1 MAQRAESRLGET
13 LDVLIEEEPDDGADS
28 VPGRYLGRAAH
39 QAPEVD
45 GVTTVTSPTPLTA
58 GDMVR
63 AVVTG
68 SEGVD
73 LIADV
78 KPR

>member
-1 MAQRAESRLGET
+1 
-13 LDVLIEEEPDDGADS
+13 
-28 VPGRYLGRAAH
+28 
-39 QAPEVD
+39 
-45 GVTTVTSPTPLTA
+45 LTA

-63 AVVTG
+63 AVVTD

>member
-1 MAQRAESRLGET
+1 MWLPRNLPER
-13 LDVLIEEEPDDGADS
+13 GAL
-28 VPGRYLGRAAH
+28 RYLGRAAH

-45 GVTTVTSPTPLTA
+45 GVTTVVSPVPLTA

-63 AVVTG
+63 AVVTD

-78 KPR
+78 KSR

>member
-1 MAQRAESRLGET
+1 
-13 LDVLIEEEPDDGADS
+13 
-28 VPGRYLGRAAH
+28 
-39 QAPEVD
+39 
-45 GVTTVTSPTPLTA
+45 VTTVRTPVQARQLTP

-68 SEGVD
+68 CEGVD

-78 KPR
+78 QPR

>member
-1 MAQRAESRLGET
+1 
-13 LDVLIEEEPDDGADS
+13 
-28 VPGRYLGRAAH
+28 
-39 QAPEVD
+39 VD
-45 GVTTVTSPTPLTA
+45 GVTTVTSPAPLAA